1 MFGKERPIAVGLD
14 QAAGMPEPGVTEI
27 NLEGPISLDLA
38 AVRDELVE
46 VGWHVTKIERAD
58 PGLSRQKR
66 IPKIFIMARV
76 IDEAD
81 VEFNRTIIWNL
92 MLAGDGL
99 QFTKRCLGALG
110 MPEQLDYPSYQAL
123 ADALIGLEVDVH
135 VAHKPNKKTWE
146 LQASANKWRAV
157 TPDISF

>member
-1 MFGKERPIAVGLD
+1 MFGKERPIAVGL
-14 QAAGMPEPGVTEI
+14 PEPGVTEV

-38 AVRDELVE
+38 AVRDEPIVK
-46 VGWHVTKIERAD
+46 GWHVVKIERAD
-58 PGLSRQKR
+58 PGLSRKQG

-81 VEFNRTIIWNL
+81 EEHNRTIIWNL

-123 ADALIGLEVDVH
+123 ADALIGLEVDVN
-135 VAHKPNKKTWE
+135 VKHKTYEGK
-146 LQASANKWRAV
+146 LQAQANNWRAV
-157 TPDISF
+157 TADISF